1 MRTVP
6 SDPMPIRE
14 RVLADGDREV
24 LPEGGDTLERVAR
37 GEVLIVRQALAGS
50 GLLAEL
56 RGLILAEVAAGAG
69 PEVAQRLDA
78 DGLGALHRH
87 LNGPA
92 IEGTLVRV
100 TERLRGR
107 EPELVGRLIERLAPA
122 EDDCYV
128 AEKSWVRFFVP
139 QDCYAEN
146 RARFARRVGHL
157 RLQNPHRDSWFT
169 NPSNAMVLWAA
180 IGPVEYGN
188 GMLIW
193 PRLWGRPIAH
203 RGFERNQHRV
213 GEPLHPGRPVSFRLD
228 PGDLLL
234 FSGEHFHSSELNR
247 TDQTRVVISFRLTRG
262 APRYGEG
269 ARFIPYRALRHQ
281 RAGRPLL
288 AALRCRLTLAY
299 LRFLLQRRLA
309 YEIGRRLPSLSRCPT
324 TGADSLTPALRTE
337 PPVEIALAPLEPR
350 AIRPISE
357 HHCVAL
363 TESGPV
369 LFARHCPHEGAD
381 LAAGYIEGGRLH
393 CPWHHLRFDLPSG
406 QQPCRSLADL
416 QAQVLTPLGDGR
428 YRVGAPAG
436 ATVRS
441 TAEPSQ

>member
-1 MRTVP
+1 MTV
-6 SDPMPIRE
+6 RE

-24 LPEGGDTLERVAR
+24 LPANDDTLERVAR
-37 GEVLIVRQALAGS
+37 GEVLIVRQALAGT
-50 GLLAEL
+50 GLLTEL
-56 RGLILAEVAAGAG
+56 RGLILAEVAAEAG
-69 PEVAQRLDA
+69 SEVGQRLEA

-87 LNGPA
+87 LEGPA
-92 IEGTLVRV
+92 IEATLVRV

-107 EPELVGRLIERLAPA
+107 EAELVERLIQRLALA

-139 QDCYAEN
+139 QDCYAQN

-180 IGPVEYGN
+180 IGPVAYGN

-193 PRLWGRPIAH
+193 PRLWGRAIAH
-203 RGFERNQHRV
+203 RGFERNQHRI
-213 GEPLHPGRPVSFRLD
+213 EEALHPGRPISFRLD

-269 ARFIPYRALRHQ
+269 ARFISYRALRHQ

-309 YEIGRRLPSLSRCPT
+309 YEIGRRLPSLGRRPT
-324 TGADSLTPALRTE
+324 TGADSLIPALRTE
-337 PPVEIALAPLEPR
+337 PPVEIALAPLEPG

-363 TESGPV
+363 TKAGPV
-369 LFARHCPHEGAD
+369 LFARRCPHEGAD
-381 LAAGYIEGGRLH
+381 LAAGYIEGSRLY

-406 QQPCRSLADL
+406 QQPCRSLANL
-416 QAQVLTPLGDGR
+416 RTWALTPLGDGC
-428 YRVGAPAG
+428 YRVGAAADG
-436 ATVRS
+436 
-441 TAEPSQ
+441 TAEPTR